1 MRTRSTRR
9 PARLFFRI
17 AAGAA
22 VGLAGVLLT
31 ATAASAHIH
40 VDGTDTTR
48 GGEGVL
54 TFRVPSE
61 SDTAS
66 TVGVQITFPTD
77 TPITDASTQPKPGWT
92 ATITTAKASTPIQT
106 DDGPVDTYVTQVTWK
121 ADSAAAGIA
130 PGEFDTFAV
139 AVGPLPAVASVS
151 FPALQTYSDGSQVN
165 WNEQATGGVEPEHP
179 APTLTIS
186 PSTDSA
192 SASASPSATADA
204 STMDMSSS
212 NSAPAWPGIVGLIAG
227 GVALVIAIVAIAR
240 TSRKETPSA

>member
-1 MRTRSTRR
+1 MRSRSTRR

-40 VDGTDTTR
+40 VDGTDATR

-61 SDTAS
+61 SETAS

-77 TPITDASTQPKPGWT
+77 TPIAGASTQPKPGWT

-106 DDGPVDTYVTQVTWK
+106 DDGPVDSYVTQVTWK

-179 APTLTIS
+179 APTLTLAAQS
-186 PSTDSA
+186 
-192 SASASPSATADA
+192 DA
-204 STMDMSSS
+204 STPTPTAEAASVDGGSTA
-212 NSAPAWPGIVGLIAG
+212 SAPAWPGIVGLIAG